1 MTQSGLTFNV
11 DTAYTA
17 FVREQPLLDFILG
30 VLGTDRIN
38 DRGLFGD
45 QIKRLNS
52 VLKGMQVATT
62 HRARRVYQIGG
73 VSADPLRYALRESRM

>member
-17 FVREQPLLDFILG
+17 FVREQPLLDFVLG
-30 VLGTDRIN
+30 VLGTDRVN
-38 DRGLFGD
+38 ERGLFAD

-52 VLKGMQVATT
+52 ALKGMQVATT
-62 HRARRVYQIGG
+62 HRARRVYLVGG
-73 VSADPLRYALRESRM
+73 LSSDPLRLVLTF